1 MNLFVL
7 TAFCGIAMFNPLW
20 GVAILLVAE
29 NSLFH
34 IGTRFAA
41 VALPVGYA
49 SMMDVFFFSLYIGA
63 VHRYLKETKQTLFVS
78 RPIQLQSRTS
88 GEAGEKKTR
97 TLYRFAKKTM
107 TYILVPYLVWM
118 VLCLILGVVDGHPD
132 VELVQQIRAA
142 GIRLFP
148 WSLVMVVWM
157 MRSRVEI
164 ILNIALGVATL
175 TALVHVII
183 QIIDNRT
190 VLMAAYYFLRDSQD
204 AWILVRQALTE
215 KAELVRGIPQGIVLM
230 VSTLVFVFTR
240 FISGQSKMPKL
251 DLALAGIQVV
261 AIAITITRSLVATF
275 ILGIFMGVVFG
286 LRRRA
291 RSRTLFQRTIVSI
304 IGGVVFLAAFFA
316 SNTIYL
322 ETWLARFA
330 ELGQDAAIYSAETN
344 RGLDNVSSWNA
355 IMDKPIFGW
364 GYHVYPSG
372 FAIGPMLGNDI
383 HPILENGLFGGLVA
397 IAISLYMFM
406 VLMRRFNEAGRRDPE
421 VAIRLLPYL
430 AVFSSYLILNSIGAG
445 GSLTGKGLIAMALF
459 IGISLAQMSR
469 LELKV
474 TGTRKS
480 VAAPMPKHRFQ
491 WKKVVSGARSAN
503 GFVHPVARSHG

>member
-1 MNLFVL
+1 M
-7 TAFCGIAMFNPLW
+7 
-20 GVAILLVAE
+20 AILLIAE

-49 SMMDVFFFSLYIGA
+49 SMMDVFLFCLFLGA
-63 VHRYLKETKQTLFVS
+63 VHWKS
-78 RPIQLQSRTS
+78 RDDGSRGGQHES
-88 GEAGEKKTR
+88 GERSKKKP
-97 TLYRFAKKTM
+97 LQRFARKTLS
-107 TYILVPYLVWM
+107 TILFPYLVWM
-118 VLCLILGVVDGHPD
+118 VLCLILGVVEGHPD

-148 WSLVMVVWM
+148 WSLVLVVWM
-157 MRSRVEI
+157 LRSRADI
-164 ILNIALGVATL
+164 ILKVALGVATL
-175 TALVHVII
+175 TALVHVVI

-190 VLMAAYYFLRDSQD
+190 VLMAAYYFLRDTQD

-230 VSTLVFVFTR
+230 VSTLVFLFTR
-240 FISGQSKMPKL
+240 FISGQSQRPKF
-251 DLALAGIQVV
+251 DLALAGIQVI

-275 ILGIFMGVVFG
+275 VLGIFMGIVFG

-291 RSRTLFQRTIVSI
+291 RSRTLFERTILSV
-304 IGGVVFLAAFFA
+304 IGGIFFLGAFFA

-322 ETWLARFA
+322 ETWLERFA
-330 ELGQDAAIYSAETN
+330 ELGQDVAIYSAETN

-355 IMDKPIFGW
+355 IMEKPIFGW
-364 GYHVYPSG
+364 GYHVYPSQ

-383 HPILENGLFGGLVA
+383 HPVLENGLFGGWVAVAMTIFMFIALVK
-397 IAISLYMFM
+397 
-406 VLMRRFNEAGRRDPE
+406 RFQEAGRRDRK

-459 IGISLAQMSR
+459 IGIALAEMSQ
-469 LELKV
+469 LEWN
-474 TGTRKS
+474 
-480 VAAPMPKHRFQ
+480 APTEERSAPSQPSGHPFQ
-491 WKKVVSGARSAN
+491 WKRFRRKS
-503 GFVHPVARSHG
+503 